1 MYLKVLG
8 RLTQD
13 STIQEENQYVH
24 LPDHQVVLNSEMES
38 RSNSYLKTLEQ
49 DPFSP
54 ATDQAPDPELLGAM
68 IEMGQVVKV
77 NESVVFSALAYGQL
91 VDRIK
96 NHIVSHGSIT
106 VADART
112 MFDTSRKYILPLLEY
127 LDQQR
132 ITQRIGDERILR

>member
-1 MYLKVLG
+1 
-8 RLTQD
+8 
-13 STIQEENQYVH
+13 
-24 LPDHQVVLNSEMES
+24 
-38 RSNSYLKTLEQ
+38 
-49 DPFSP
+49 
-54 ATDQAPDPELLGAM
+54 M

-77 NESVVFSALAYGQL
+77 NESVVLSALAYEQL

-132 ITQRIGDERILR
+132 ITQRVGDERILR